1 MRKTPKSKEEALKM
15 AEKRQKKIADPSEDC
30 LQANIV
36 RQFSNKYP
44 ERRGQLFLV
53 DNNADNVATMG
64 KKLALGLVKG
74 VSDLLLSDKGAMV
87 GIELKTLNS
96 RHKASHVIEQ
106 AEWILKWCGRGG
118 FCTSVEM
125 FWDMYYGKSNGIPPQ
140 KVIDYIK
147 KEKISTVMFGNIK

>member
-1 MRKTPKSKEEALKM
+1 MRKTPKTREEALAM
-15 AEKRQKKIADPSEDC
+15 QRKRENKLKNPDEDR
-30 LQANIV
+30 LQAEIV
-36 RQFSNKYP
+36 SQFSNKHP

-64 KKLALGLVKG
+64 KKLTLGLVKG
-74 VSDLLLSDKGAMV
+74 VSDLLLSDKGMMV

-96 RHKASHVIEQ
+96 RHNAKHVIEQ

-125 FWDMYYGKSNGIPPQ
+125 FWDIYYGRSNGIPPQ

-147 KEKISTVMFGNIK
+147 KEKISTIMFGNLK